1 VPRRSGGIVPIYEYR
16 CEDCRRRVSVFQRS
30 MVAPVSVT
38 CDRCGSIRLT
48 RLVSRFGVVR
58 SADSTLDSY
67 DESKML
73 ADVDENDPRSVAR
86 WARRMSAEAG
96 EDLGAD
102 FDEMVERMEAG
113 EMPEELTGEEGE
125 DDGSFGEDME

>member
-1 VPRRSGGIVPIYEYR
+1 VPQRSGEIVPIYEYR
-16 CEDCRRRVSVFQRS
+16 CEECRRRVSVFPRS
-30 MVAPVSVT
+30 MAAPVSVT
-38 CDRCGSIRLT
+38 CDRCGSVRLT

-58 SADSTLDSY
+58 SADSVLDSY

-86 WARRMSAEAG
+86 WAHRMSAEAG
-96 EDLGAD
+96 EDLGPD

-113 EMPEELTGEEGE
+113 EMPEGLTGEEGD
-125 DDGSFGEDME
+125 DDGSFGEDLE